1 MRRFVRRIGDIGKV
15 IAAAVSTSANETI
28 TGAWTF
34 STAPSIANPD
44 ITGTAPATPV
54 AGRLY
59 KDTLIGMW
67 VNFNGTTNAISDD
80 VNATSI
86 TDNGTGDYTVN
97 IETDFANAT
106 YCALAIGTTALS
118 FRVATFAVGSVRV
131 QFFNEAGTA
140 TDSSAET
147 CVLAVGDM

>member
-15 IAAAVSTSANETI
+15 IAAGLSAGTNETI
-28 TGAWTF
+28 TGTWTF
-34 STAPSIANPD
+34 SAAPSIANPD

-59 KDTLIGMW
+59 KDSIVGMW
-67 VNFNGTTNAISDD
+67 VNFNGVTNAISDD

-106 YCALAIGTTALS
+106 YCALAIGSTALS
-118 FRVATFAVGSVRV
+118 ARVSTFAVGSRRF

-147 CVLAVGDM
+147 CVLAIGDM